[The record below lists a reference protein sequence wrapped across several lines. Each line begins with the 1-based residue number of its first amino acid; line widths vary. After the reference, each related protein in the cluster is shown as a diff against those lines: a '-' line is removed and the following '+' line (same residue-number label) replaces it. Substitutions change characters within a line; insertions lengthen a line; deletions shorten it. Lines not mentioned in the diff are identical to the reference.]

1 MCASDSVWR
10 IAVAKKRKL
19 LAALGMSSVRASAS
33 EFLKVALNQIRN
45 PQKNRRPVR
54 RGHLRPPC
62 KCFFRC
68 SDGEIDIARITVS
81 DLRIGLSCS
90 RLDVV
95 EIFAA
100 DRVNE
105 LSFDEVLNFLSR
117 LCHVER
123 SRDILY
129 TS

>member
-19 LAALGMSSVRASAS
+19 LAARGISSARASESGLPVSIDSARAS
-33 EFLKVALNQIRN
+33 FSRSRSIKSAMRRRIRDRSVAD
-45 PQKNRRPVR
+45 VR
-54 RGHLRPPC
+54 
-62 KCFFRC
+62 
-68 SDGEIDIARITVS
+68 
-81 DLRIGLSCS
+81 DLRICFS
-90 RLDVV
+90 RCWLDIV

-105 LSFDEVLNFLSR
+105 LAVDEVLNFLSR

-123 SRDILY
+123 SRAILY
-129 TS
+129 AS